1 VVAILIRDDESIGT
15 LRITGSGLPNGVKDI
30 QTGLDTK
37 QLVIVAVRSDQRR
50 IIFDHPSIRM
60 FRRS

>member
-15 LRITGSGLPNGVKDI
+15 LRITGPGLPNGVKDI

-37 QLVIVAVRSDQRR
+37 QLVLVAVRSDQRR